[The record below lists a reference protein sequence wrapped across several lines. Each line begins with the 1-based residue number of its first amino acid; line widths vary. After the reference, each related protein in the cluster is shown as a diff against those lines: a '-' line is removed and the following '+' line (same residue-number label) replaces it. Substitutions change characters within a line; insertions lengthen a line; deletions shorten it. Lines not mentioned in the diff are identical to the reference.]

1 VEIVVEGSTLSLLG
15 GLLPIQHRHHHH
27 HHHHQQQQQVPGS
40 SASSSLSLLST
51 PQVTLSRPSSAA
63 LMDILDQPPEAGR
76 DQPLQDRR
84 DQPSEMDNYQ
94 PLDPVVTSFPS

>member
-1 VEIVVEGSTLSLLG
+1 VEIVVGGSTLSLLG

-27 HHHHQQQQQVPGS
+27 HHHQQQQQVPGS
-40 SASSSLSLLST
+40 SASSSFSLLST

-76 DQPLQDRR
+76 DQPL
-84 DQPSEMDNYQ
+84 
-94 PLDPVVTSFPS
+94 